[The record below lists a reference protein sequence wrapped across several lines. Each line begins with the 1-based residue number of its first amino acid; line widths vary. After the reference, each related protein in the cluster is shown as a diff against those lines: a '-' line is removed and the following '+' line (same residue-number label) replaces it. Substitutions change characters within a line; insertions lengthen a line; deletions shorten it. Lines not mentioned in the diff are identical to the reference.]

1 MSDIKF
7 VGIIPA
13 RYASTRFPGK
23 PLADIFG
30 KPMVQHVY
38 ERASQVLDTVV
49 VATDDRRIYD
59 AVEAF
64 GGRVVMTSENHKTGT
79 DRCYEALTKLA
90 EHYDVVINI
99 QGDEPYIA
107 IEQIEAL
114 KHCFDTNG
122 TQLATL
128 VKPFAENSTYDD
140 LQNPNTPKVV
150 VNQMSEAVYFSR
162 SVVPYMRG
170 VAPDEWAQH
179 HTYYKHIG
187 IYAYRTDI
195 LAQITK
201 MAQTPLEKTESLE
214 QLRWIENGLR
224 IKVAVTDAEN
234 ISIDTPEDLQ
244 KLLYNKGV

>member
-38 ERASQVLDTVV
+38 ERASQVLETVV

-79 DRCYEALTKLA
+79 DRCYEALTKLT

-224 IKVAVTDAEN
+224 IKVAVTNAEN